1 MFRIGLKFPC
11 NGINRACKVKK
22 QGLSRL
28 YLTARY
34 YETRVRIKCEPEGRL
49 LKDVKLMSRLSGPK
63 YSTESSKSEKTR
75 GSGGLVTLGALTLGT
90 LGILAYAKNDP
101 SFRATLE
108 EWVPGTNKAIRII
121 FQEEDSY
128 LNFLLEF
135 FESLKQT
142 LLGAIFGEEKET
154 PKDKPRLDSPK
165 PAFEPLVGKKEP
177 PINEP
182 YSEIRLSSELGE
194 EIKVVAEKPA
204 PPPKDVR
211 TELLPANLVEL
222 EASCGQS
229 ASQAIEAYKKAA
241 CAIQDYNKEVVKIVE
256 NSGNMVGGQVW
267 DRLKEATNK
276 RKEALKVAESSAE
289 EALQSLKT
297 MYSLIDDPSLEAT
310 PVVKAVA
317 RRNIKTI
324 VDDVDQA
331 KQQFEKEVQS
341 SNITERYWQQ
351 VAKARSKFEEE
362 LEILFPNVNIAEKK
376 FSVDAESFDLFV
388 LHMYNKVNMLQK
400 ELERLQTVNDIK
412 LAQALRSGGD
422 EAELA
427 KIEAQINNEINKQ
440 KRILHEEFSKKSLE
454 EKRKFNEELRTQLK
468 LQAQIHADHLRDA
481 LAQKNVETQRLI
493 NRTLNER
500 VEAEAAQYKLQ
511 LAAVVGRLQG
521 LDAALKARIEQEK
534 SSSNAQLLWGACQT
548 LARAVKVAPPGAK
561 AEDVVRPLNAEIRAV
576 EKSASGSDPLVKAVI
591 NGIPEEASKRGVF
604 PEDILRERFLKVEH
618 MARRLALVPEEGASL
633 PIYLLSYLQNFL
645 LVKAIGPIPKAELDD
660 EPIDPEKLTTYDVL
674 QRARYWV
681 DRGNFKMTLRY
692 MNLLKGASRAVANDW
707 MNEARILLETQQAVD
722 TLIAHAG
729 AAGLVFLGGGD
740 SGENSAKK

>member
-154 PKDKPRLDSPK
+154 PKDKPRLD
-165 PAFEPLVGKKEP
+165 F
-177 PINEP
+177 
-182 YSEIRLSSELGE
+182 
-194 EIKVVAEKPA
+194 AEKPA

-740 SGENSAKK
+740 SGEVKRETKILPRSR